1 MGFLRVSAV
10 ACVIALACAAPA
22 TAQDIFTTKNY
33 RQDRALWTNP
43 AYYRNNTVR
52 ALVDMAE
59 MTDTLGKQG
68 TGADGKITTPY
79 PYKTS
84 QEHYD
89 AWLKAANG
97 GTKHTLATLPDWD
110 GRWRANQGWLD
121 GTKTQASTVAAA
133 LTPQFQEYFVQQ
145 EKAEIEGRGFWP
157 AAFCLPRG
165 FGETIGSSP
174 KEFAIRPDVIYM
186 LGATY
191 TETPVRW
198 VYMNTNHTAEAKQ
211 FAKWHGES
219 IGFWDGDSLV
229 IHTNQIRQWKLVRM
243 FEWSDQMSTVE
254 RYRRVGDRIE
264 GEIIFYDPVAF
275 RQPLHA
281 KLVMTREQNILP
293 ELRSSYATCTDSNGP
308 SANVFINDKGLLNER
323 LSDDPL
329 HWDSTDPRPW
339 AKLYAIGE

>member
-110 GRWRANQGWLD
+110 GRWRANQGKRCRWLLVYRAQRCNHRCSSRRARLVS
-121 GTKTQASTVAAA
+121 KKQKPRPV
-133 LTPQFQEYFVQQ
+133 
-145 EKAEIEGRGFWP
+145 GRGF
-157 AAFCLPRG
+157 L
-165 FGETIGSSP
+165 FG
-174 KEFAIRPDVIYM
+174 
-186 LGATY
+186 
-191 TETPVRW
+191 
-198 VYMNTNHTAEAKQ
+198 
-211 FAKWHGES
+211 
-219 IGFWDGDSLV
+219 
-229 IHTNQIRQWKLVRM
+229 
-243 FEWSDQMSTVE
+243 
-254 RYRRVGDRIE
+254 
-264 GEIIFYDPVAF
+264 
-275 RQPLHA
+275 
-281 KLVMTREQNILP
+281 
-293 ELRSSYATCTDSNGP
+293 
-308 SANVFINDKGLLNER
+308 
-323 LSDDPL
+323 
-329 HWDSTDPRPW
+329 
-339 AKLYAIGE
+339 